1 MSFEPSTTAAFAAP
15 VGCPAAAAR
24 LVDTLAER
32 VAIEPLNAIATGIF
46 VLAIVHTFAAARFA
60 RLAHHPARRDEHA
73 DRERR
78 PRQPSVRAELLHFVG
93 EVEVVRPVGRRA
105 AGALTWA
112 KGWAAAK
119 HYFNDTV
126 IYTEPLFV
134 IVIMALA
141 STRPVVG
148 FAESPA
154 APCASLGGET
164 PAAWWFT
171 ILTVGPCSG
180 SFITEPPP

>member
-1 MSFEPSTTAAFAAP
+1 MSFEPSTTAAFP
-15 VGCPAAAAR
+15 LPLSEYPAAAAR

-32 VAIEPLNAIATGIF
+32 VAIEPFNAIATGIF

-60 RLAHHPARRDEHA
+60 RLAHHIQHAADEHA

-93 EVEVVRPVGRRA
+93 EVEVVFGLWAVVLLV
-105 AGALTWA
+105 ALTWA

-148 FAESPA
+148 FA
-154 APCASLGGET
+154 
-164 PAAWWFT
+164 
-171 ILTVGPCSG
+171 
-180 SFITEPPP
+180 